1 MCRYAKFE
9 YSLTARP
16 CCAVDPIEKEEDRNK
31 ALATINSL
39 LEKADKV
46 LAILFLYFGGGGGGI
61 NPIAIVHP
69 LFLFISGRMAL

>member
-1 MCRYAKFE
+1 LSRYAKFE

-31 ALATINSL
+31 ALATINTL

-46 LAILFLYFGGGGGGI
+46 IQYSTDAFFIFTGTLKVDAKLFVYDLD
-61 NPIAIVHP
+61 PDP
-69 LFLFISGRMAL
+69 S

>member
-1 MCRYAKFE
+1 MVRYAKFE

-46 LAILFLYFGGGGGGI
+46 SKYLSSNLEQQL
-61 NPIAIVHP
+61 
-69 LFLFISGRMAL
+69 SGQ